1 MSPEVAAKYLEREEA
16 DYRTLLPRVKAP
28 TLVLHRGNRYA
39 PMDQARAAALLFPNC
54 RFVPLDG
61 DIYHFLFGD
70 LSYVDTIIDFLD
82 EDRRRPRAEGL
93 PSGTAIILF
102 ADIADSTGLTERL
115 GDRAFRERSKTLDET
130 LRAVIRE
137 TGGRP
142 IEGKL
147 LGDGLMAVF
156 ASAREAIECGLRCR
170 DTSEASEL
178 RLHLGIHAGDVIDEG
193 DNVYGGAVNIA
204 SRVAGASEPGEVLV
218 SDIVRGL
225 ARTSAEV
232 SFLDRGERELKGVSD
247 PVRLYE
253 VRWRD

>member
-1 MSPEVAAKYLEREEA
+1 
-16 DYRTLLPRVKAP
+16 
-28 TLVLHRGNRYA
+28 
-39 PMDQARAAALLFPNC
+39 MDQARAAALLFPNC

-204 SRVAGASEPGEVLV
+204 SRVAGASEPGDVLV
-218 SDIVRGL
+218 SDTVRGL

-253 VRWRD
+253 VRWQD